1 MADIAITA
9 TSVVGGGSATR
20 ETGSAGVAITAGQA
34 VYLDSATNKYKLS
47 DANAAGAKTVRGIA
61 LNGAALNQP
70 VVVQKD
76 GPITIGATLVA
87 GTTYCLSATSGGI
100 CPQADLTTGD
110 DVVVV
115 GVAAS
120 ASVLNINIQ
129 APGVTL

>member
-9 TSVVGGGSATR
+9 TSVVGSGSATR
-20 ETGSAGVAITAGQA
+20 ETGSAGEAITAGQA

-47 DANAAGAKTVRGIA
+47 DANATGAKTVRGIA

-87 GTTYCLSATSGGI
+87 GTTYCLSATAGGI

-110 DVVVV
+110 DVVVI

-120 ASVLNINIQ
+120 TSVLNINIQ
-129 APGVTL
+129 TPGVTL